1 MSPKLSILGLLS
13 TVVLFP
19 IASQGA
25 AIDYTFTDLGTL
37 GGTDSQGF
45 AVNESRQVA
54 GVSSAIKGEV
64 FPLHATL
71 WNGGTATDLVTSSGN
86 YSYAFAINDAG
97 QVAGLAYP
105 GENFHAT
112 VWNGTILTD
121 LGALAGGDDSQA
133 MAINNAG
140 RRLCRHR

>member
-37 GGTDSQGF
+37 GGTDSQAF

-64 FPLHATL
+64 SLFTRPCGMVARRPTWLRRV
-71 WNGGTATDLVTSSGN
+71 GITATPSPSMMPAKWQGLPIPEKTFTPRSG
-86 YSYAFAINDAG
+86 
-97 QVAGLAYP
+97 
-105 GENFHAT
+105 
-112 VWNGTILTD
+112 
-121 LGALAGGDDSQA
+121 
-133 MAINNAG
+133 MAPS
-140 RRLCRHR
+140 